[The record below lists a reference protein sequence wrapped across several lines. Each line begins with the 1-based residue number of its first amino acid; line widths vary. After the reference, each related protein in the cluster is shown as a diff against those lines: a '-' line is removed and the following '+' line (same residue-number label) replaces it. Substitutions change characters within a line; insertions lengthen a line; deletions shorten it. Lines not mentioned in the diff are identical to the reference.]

1 MNFPVMKVEKVIL
14 YIHGMGGGGDSRIPS
29 ILNGHIGGVVV
40 RTYDFDPER
49 AGSQISALVDEL
61 KPSLIIGE
69 SLGSLNAIRIKGLP
83 HILVSPSLN
92 APLYFGYLAFLT
104 RIPGVTALLD
114 RIYRPREGD
123 RQKLHFT
130 FGTMRKYLPLRKE
143 ALMNSPSCGG
153 KDYFFAF
160 FGTRDH
166 YRRSGIVSIRTYRKY
181 FGDSYA
187 VYRGTH
193 FMEEEFIVSMLV
205 PKIKEV
211 LGISQAA
218 RPQFSEVPFPSIR
231 I

>member
-49 AGSQISALVDEL
+49 ASRQISAWVDEL

-123 RQKLHFT
+123 ICL
-130 FGTMRKYLPLRKE
+130 
-143 ALMNSPSCGG
+143 SG
-153 KDYFFAF
+153 K
-160 FGTRDH
+160 RH
-166 YRRSGIVSIRTYRKY
+166 
-181 FGDSYA
+181 
-187 VYRGTH
+187 
-193 FMEEEFIVSMLV
+193 
-205 PKIKEV
+205 
-211 LGISQAA
+211 
-218 RPQFSEVPFPSIR
+218 
-231 I
+231 

>member
-114 RIYRPREGD
+114 RIYRPCEGD